1 MTIPS
6 LFLLAVDETI
16 KIQAKDI
23 GLPTATKTVGDA
35 LTVTISIII
44 WLVGLLSV
52 VFIIVGGLKI
62 VASNGDPA
70 RYKSGRDTVQYA
82 VAGIVVAILALSIVT
97 FITSS
102 VK

>member
-1 MTIPS
+1 MTLSS
-6 LFLLAVDETI
+6 LFLLAVDATI
-16 KIQAKDI
+16 KITAKDI
-23 GLPTATKTVGDA
+23 GLPTATPTVGAA
-35 LTVTISIII
+35 LTVFISIIG

-52 VFIIVGGLKI
+52 VFIVVGGLKI

-70 RYKSGRDTVQYA
+70 RYKSGRETVEYA
-82 VAGIVVAILALSIVT
+82 VAGIIVAILALSIVT